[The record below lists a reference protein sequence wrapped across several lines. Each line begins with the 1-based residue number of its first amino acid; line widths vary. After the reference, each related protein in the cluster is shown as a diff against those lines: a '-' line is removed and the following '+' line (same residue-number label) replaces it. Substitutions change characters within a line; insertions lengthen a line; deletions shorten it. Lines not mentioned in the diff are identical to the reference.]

1 MLLSRLPSLELE
13 EPRGFCCRWYASR
26 SCDLRS
32 NVELLALIYIYLAF
46 FSCRGYCRPTTAERS
61 ISVGAHKRCL
71 TDFAS
76 AGNQHLFIFKVCW
89 LLGCGKCQPPAW
101 PVPWSIAFAF
111 GPKSFFVGS
120 KSYSRTRDPVQSH
133 QPLYARSPFL
143 SSTMPPR
150 TLIFKLSQFRE

>member
-1 MLLSRLPSLELE
+1 MLLSRLLSLLELE

-32 NVELLALIYIYLAF
+32 NVELLALIYFLAF
-46 FSCRGYCRPTTAERS
+46 FYCRPATAERS
-61 ISVGAHKRCL
+61 ISVGTHKRCS

-76 AGNQHLFIFKVCW
+76 AGNQDLFILKVCW

-143 SSTMPPR
+143 SSTMPR
-150 TLIFKLSQFRE
+150 RALIFKLSQFKK